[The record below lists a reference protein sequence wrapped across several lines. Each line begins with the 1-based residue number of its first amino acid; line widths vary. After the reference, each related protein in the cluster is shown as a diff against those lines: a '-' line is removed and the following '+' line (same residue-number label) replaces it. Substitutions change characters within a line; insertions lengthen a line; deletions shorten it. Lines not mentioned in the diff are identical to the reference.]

1 MGLLDVTEV
10 PGFLLVMLSGA
21 IRHQEGFA
29 YLAAW
34 LLLESDN
41 LFLVENVLMVLI
53 DTGIFYSSIPNEYL
67 FYFYAF

>member
-1 MGLLDVTEV
+1 MGLLDVTGV
-10 PGFLLVMLSGA
+10 PGFLLVMLSSA
-21 IRHQEGFA
+21 SRQQEGFA

-53 DTGIFYSSIPNEYL
+53 DAGIFYSSIPNEYL